1 MKKPTDFAYHLTN
14 FLTTHMVGRRGLS
27 INTVRSYRD
36 TFKLFLQYCADS
48 RSLST
53 GRLTLSLVDRDLVS
67 GFMTYLEEK
76 RNAGNS
82 TLNQRLAAV
91 HAFVKYLQIEEP
103 TYILEYQRIL
113 SIPYRRALKPVIEYL
128 SKDALRIYF
137 ASIDTAT
144 RRGRRDYC
152 LLTVLYDTGARVQEL
167 CDLRI
172 RDLILD
178 DNPYVRLAGKG
189 SKTQLVPLLDSTV
202 KLLRRYMEE
211 FHASNPLGNDAFVF
225 FGKGGDRLSRSTVNH
240 MIDKYAKISREKSPL
255 IPEKVTPHTFQVTPH
270 TFRHTKAM
278 HLCQAGVDM
287 IYIRDIL
294 GHVSLETT
302 NIYAKINIEQ
312 MRDALENTY
321 PELSGTD
328 LPDWSE
334 DNSLMDFLTGL

>member
-27 INTVRSYRD
+27 VNTVRSYRD
-36 TFKLFLQYCADS
+36 TFKLFLQFCADS
-48 RSLST
+48 KSISA
-53 GRLTLSLVDRDLVS
+53 GRLTLKNFDRDLVLD
-67 GFMTYLEEK
+67 FMTYLEEN

-103 TYILEYQRIL
+103 IYILEYQRIL
-113 SIPYRRALKPVIEYL
+113 SIPYRKSVKPVIEYL

-137 ASIDTAT
+137 ASIDTSS
-144 RRGRRDYC
+144 RQGRRDHC

-167 CDLRI
+167 CDLKI

-178 DNPYVRLAGKG
+178 ENPYVRLTGKG
-189 SKTQLVPLLDSTV
+189 SKTRLVPLLDSTV
-202 KLLRRYMEE
+202 KLLKKYMEE
-211 FHASNPLGNDAFVF
+211 FHRSNLLGNDAFVF
-225 FGKGGDRLSRSTVNH
+225 SGKGGNKLSRSAINH
-240 MIDKYAKISREKSPL
+240 MIEKYAKISRVKSPL
-255 IPEKVTPHTFQVTPH
+255 IPAKVTPH

-312 MRDALENTY
+312 MRDALENAY

-328 LPDWSE
+328 LPNWTE

>member
-27 INTVRSYRD
+27 VNTVRSYRD
-36 TFKLFLQYCADS
+36 TFKLFLQFCAES
-48 RSLST
+48 RSLSA
-53 GRLTLSLVDRDLVS
+53 GRLTLTDFDRNLVS
-67 GFMTYLEEK
+67 GFMTHLEEN
-76 RNAGNS
+76 RNACNS

-113 SIPYRRALKPVIEYL
+113 SIPYRRSVKPVIEYL

-137 ASIDTAT
+137 ASIDTDT
-144 RRGRRDYC
+144 RQGRRDYC

-167 CDLRI
+167 CDLKI
-172 RDLILD
+172 RDLILV
-178 DNPYVRLAGKG
+178 DNPYVRLTGKG
-189 SKTQLVPLLDSTV
+189 SKTRLVPLLDSTV

-211 FHASNPLGNDAFVF
+211 FHQSNPLGNDAFVF
-225 FGKGGDRLSRSTVNH
+225 GGKGADKLSRSTVNH

-255 IPEKVTPHTFQVTPH
+255 IPKKVTPH

-312 MRDALENTY
+312 MREALENAY
-321 PELSGTD
+321 PELSGAD
-328 LPDWSE
+328 LPNWSE

>member
-27 INTVRSYRD
+27 VNTVRSYRD
-36 TFKLFLQYCADS
+36 TFKLFLQFCAES
-48 RSLST
+48 RSLSA
-53 GRLTLSLVDRDLVS
+53 GRLTLTDFDRNLVS
-67 GFMTYLEEK
+67 GFMTHLEEN
-76 RNAGNS
+76 RNACNS

-113 SIPYRRALKPVIEYL
+113 SIPYRRSVKPVIEYL

-137 ASIDTAT
+137 ASIDTDT
-144 RRGRRDYC
+144 RQGRRDYC

-167 CDLRI
+167 CDLKI
-172 RDLILD
+172 RDLILV
-178 DNPYVRLAGKG
+178 DNPYVRLTGKG
-189 SKTQLVPLLDSTV
+189 SKTRLVPLLDSTV

-211 FHASNPLGNDAFVF
+211 FHQSDPLGNDAFVF
-225 FGKGGDRLSRSTVNH
+225 SVKGGDKLSRSTVNH

-255 IPEKVTPHTFQVTPH
+255 IPKKVTPH

-312 MRDALENTY
+312 MRDALENAY
-321 PELSGTD
+321 PELSGAD
-328 LPDWSE
+328 LPNWSE
-334 DNSLMDFLTGL
+334 DNSLMDFLSGL

>member
-27 INTVRSYRD
+27 VNTVRSYRD
-36 TFKLFLQYCADS
+36 TFKLFLQFCADS
-48 RSLST
+48 KSISA
-53 GRLTLSLVDRDLVS
+53 GRLTLKNFDRDLVLD
-67 GFMTYLEEK
+67 FMTYLEEN

-103 TYILEYQRIL
+103 IYILEYQRIL
-113 SIPYRRALKPVIEYL
+113 SIPYRKSVKPVIEYL

-137 ASIDTAT
+137 ASIDTSS
-144 RRGRRDYC
+144 RQGRRDHC

-167 CDLRI
+167 CDLKI

-178 DNPYVRLAGKG
+178 ENPYVRLTGKG
-189 SKTQLVPLLDSTV
+189 SKTRLVPLLDSTV
-202 KLLRRYMEE
+202 KLLKKYMEE
-211 FHASNPLGNDAFVF
+211 FHRSNPLGNDAFVF
-225 FGKGGDRLSRSTVNH
+225 SGKGGNKLSRSAINH
-240 MIDKYAKISREKSPL
+240 MIEKYAKISRVKSPL
-255 IPEKVTPHTFQVTPH
+255 IPVKVTPH

-312 MRDALENTY
+312 MRDALENAY

-328 LPDWSE
+328 LPNWTE

>member
-27 INTVRSYRD
+27 VNTVRSYRD
-36 TFKLFLQYCADS
+36 TFKLFLQFCAES
-48 RSLST
+48 RSLSA
-53 GRLTLSLVDRDLVS
+53 GRLTLTDFDRNLVS
-67 GFMTYLEEK
+67 GFMTHLEEN
-76 RNAGNS
+76 RNACNS

-113 SIPYRRALKPVIEYL
+113 SIPYRRSVKPVIEYL
-128 SKDALRIYF
+128 SKEALRIYF
-137 ASIDTAT
+137 ATIDTDT
-144 RRGRRDYC
+144 RHGRRDYC

-167 CDLRI
+167 CDLKI
-172 RDLILD
+172 RDLILV
-178 DNPYVRLAGKG
+178 DNPYVRLTGKG
-189 SKTQLVPLLDSTV
+189 GKTRLVPLLDSTV

-211 FHASNPLGNDAFVF
+211 FHQSDPLGNDAFVF
-225 FGKGGDRLSRSTVNH
+225 PGKGGDKLSRSTVNH

-255 IPEKVTPHTFQVTPH
+255 IPQKVTPH

-312 MRDALENTY
+312 MRDALENAY
-321 PELSGTD
+321 PELSGAD
-328 LPDWSE
+328 LPNWSE

>member
-27 INTVRSYRD
+27 VNTVRSYRD
-36 TFKLFLQYCADS
+36 TFKLFLQFCAES
-48 RSLST
+48 RSLSA
-53 GRLTLSLVDRDLVS
+53 GRLTLTDFDRNLVS
-67 GFMTYLEEK
+67 GFMTHLEEN
-76 RNAGNS
+76 RNACNS

-113 SIPYRRALKPVIEYL
+113 SIPYRRSVKPVIEYL

-137 ASIDTAT
+137 ASIDTDT
-144 RRGRRDYC
+144 RQGRRDYC

-167 CDLRI
+167 CDLKI
-172 RDLILD
+172 RDLILV
-178 DNPYVRLAGKG
+178 DNPYVRLTGKG
-189 SKTQLVPLLDSTV
+189 SKTRLVPLLDSTV

-211 FHASNPLGNDAFVF
+211 FHQSDPLGNDAFVF
-225 FGKGGDRLSRSTVNH
+225 PGKGGDKLSRSTVNH

-255 IPEKVTPHTFQVTPH
+255 IPKKVTPH

-312 MRDALENTY
+312 MRDALENAY
-321 PELSGTD
+321 PELSGAD
-328 LPDWSE
+328 LPNWSE
-334 DNSLMDFLTGL
+334 DNSLMDFLSGL

>member
-27 INTVRSYRD
+27 VNTVRSYRD
-36 TFKLFLQYCADS
+36 TFKLFLQFCADS
-48 RSLST
+48 KSISA
-53 GRLTLSLVDRDLVS
+53 GRLTLKNFDRDLVLD
-67 GFMTYLEEK
+67 FMTYLEEN

-103 TYILEYQRIL
+103 IYILEYQRIL
-113 SIPYRRALKPVIEYL
+113 SIPYRKSVKPVIEYL

-137 ASIDTAT
+137 ASIDTSS
-144 RRGRRDYC
+144 RQGRRDHC

-167 CDLRI
+167 CDLKI

-178 DNPYVRLAGKG
+178 ENPYVRLTGKG
-189 SKTQLVPLLDSTV
+189 SKTRLVPLLDSTV
-202 KLLRRYMEE
+202 KLLKKYMEE
-211 FHASNPLGNDAFVF
+211 FHRSNPLENDAFVF
-225 FGKGGDRLSRSTVNH
+225 SGKGGNKLSRSAINH
-240 MIDKYAKISREKSPL
+240 MIEKYAKISRVKSPL
-255 IPEKVTPHTFQVTPH
+255 IPVKVTPH

-312 MRDALENTY
+312 MRDALENAY

-328 LPDWSE
+328 LPNWTE